1 MLPIKPDGKLNRAL
15 YVMRMV
21 AIVAIVIIGMMFLLR
36 FVVPVLGQRTE
47 YTPETTS
54 SLAVAITTTTS
65 LPTTTMTEPTTTT
78 TTAPTTTT
86 TTLPEVVTN
95 PPWRWAGNPDKVW
108 GYLGDV
114 SYSFDSGDQTQSYWG
129 GIFLGIEE
137 TSFTSVDDGREIEV
151 WIASFAFPNPD
162 GSENIVGRFAVGFA
176 YDIQSGRLMANK
188 TFGVD
193 LSSRIG
199 ALGAAEIANS
209 ELDQYMR
216 EGDLYFFSVAQK
228 FNMDQLLSGDRCSN
242 SPICATEMQMPD
254 PFGLKYADA
263 LKRKL
268 QGEDVEL
275 PADGFA
281 FIGEFFLPP
290 SQHWPTDSG

>member
-1 MLPIKPDGKLNRAL
+1 MSTRETWIHRLKVTFGILTVLAVLIVVSTVLFIACSYRA
-15 YVMRMV
+15 
-21 AIVAIVIIGMMFLLR
+21 ATTT
-36 FVVPVLGQRTE
+36 VPVEVLGTE
-47 YTPETTS
+47 VVRS
-54 SLAVAITTTTS
+54 TTTT
-65 LPTTTMTEPTTTT
+65 TVPTTTT
-78 TTAPTTTT
+78 TTTTTTTVPTTTT

-108 GYLGDV
+108 GYLGEASYTRADGV
-114 SYSFDSGDQTQSYWG
+114 SVDQTQSYWG
-129 GIFLGIEE
+129 GIFLGIEQS
-137 TSFTSVDDGREIEV
+137 SFVSSTTGKEVEV
-151 WIASFAFPNPD
+151 WLASFAFPNPD